1 MTIDWESFGIE
12 KKSSVD
18 SRIVSAVQKKLNVI
32 FPDSYVDLVMHSDSA
47 CPEISTF
54 EYQKE
59 ETCISEFFEF
69 TDEVRQFTIS
79 WYARPHGV
87 FNLPERFIPIARDA
101 GDYLICLNFN
111 KSSPTVE
118 VFDPASG
125 QSFFVAHRF
134 SEFVSL
140 WHE

>member
-1 MTIDWESFGIE
+1 MIDWDSFGTE

-18 SRIVSAVQKKLNVI
+18 TRIVSVVQEKLNVI
-32 FPDSYVDLVMHSDSA
+32 FPQSYVDLVMYCDCA

-54 EYQKE
+54 EYQEE

-101 GDYLICLNFN
+101 GAYLICLNFD
-111 KSSPTVE
+111 KSSPTVDI
-118 VFDPASG
+118 FDPASG
-125 QSFFVAHRF
+125 QSLFVARSF
-134 SEFVSL
+134 SEFVSC